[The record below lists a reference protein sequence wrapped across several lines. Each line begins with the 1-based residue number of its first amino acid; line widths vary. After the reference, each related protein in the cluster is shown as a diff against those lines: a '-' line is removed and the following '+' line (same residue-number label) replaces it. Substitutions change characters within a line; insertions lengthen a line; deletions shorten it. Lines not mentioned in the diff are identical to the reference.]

1 MIKTGVV
8 NHEENERGWDGLYLD
23 RLVNDHFLACVGGP
37 RLANPI
43 FFFLSSN
50 ILSVCIG
57 VASM

>member
-1 MIKTGVV
+1 MGVD

-23 RLVNDHFLACVGGP
+23 RLIHDHFLAYAGGP

-43 FFFLSSN
+43 FFSLSRD

>member
-1 MIKTGVV
+1 MGVV
-8 NHEENERGWDGLYLD
+8 THEENEREWDGLYLD
-23 RLVNDHFLACVGGP
+23 RLINDHFLAYVGGP

-43 FFFLSSN
+43 FFSLSRD